1 LIARLDLEHLKVNR
15 VPNQMIDEYDEDVS
29 KQKNQRAM
37 KKEPPKVV
45 F

>member
-1 LIARLDLEHLKVNR
+1 
-15 VPNQMIDEYDEDVS
+15 MIDEYDEDVS